1 MKKILLL
8 SFVLFVTNT
17 ISAQII
23 SVADTALADTA
34 VSKQV
39 AEEGIS
45 TIKKGRKHKIT
56 IGNEFLFENTSL
68 DGKLFTSGNIDLY
81 KKTISNKLLERNVLA
96 IQNRF
101 GIAYSKQADA
111 NGTLHDAFGYSIGI
125 YDRTEMDFSFSK
137 DLFDLIFFGNKM
149 FMGDKINLSNTSFSA
164 TRFQQINLACSR
176 IIKINNAN
184 KFLPEE
190 VNKFLPEEIEVGLG
204 YSYLIGNTHLGFSAN
219 DSYIEFGEAGEYIN
233 ADLNFTGNLSD
244 TNMSA
249 VNIFGQNG
257 SGSAIDFM
265 LNLKRKENNIYF
277 SITDFGSITWKDPS
291 VSYSANKV
299 LTNFSGI
306 EIDNLLNPLDSII
319 ENQLD
324 SLSNIDIV
332 KKGEKFKSY
341 LSTTYHFAY
350 KRDLPINYIQYIIV
364 GMISKHRRGF
374 IPANYKPK
382 YYLGTLFSH
391 RGFNAKTTYSMGGYS
406 KYAWQMEIGQNMFN
420 QHFQFVLGTQHFESC
435 FKGIAFSNL
444 DFYFGLN
451 FLFGDASH

>member
-23 SVADTALADTA
+23 SVADTA

-111 NGTLHDAFGYSIGI
+111 NGTRHDAFGYSIGI

-137 DLFDLIFFGNKM
+137 DLFDLIFFGNKP
-149 FMGDKINLSNTSFSA
+149 FLGDIINLSNTSLSA
-164 TRFQQINLACSR
+164 TRFQQINLACSK
-176 IIKINNAN
+176 IIKINNTH
-184 KFLPEE
+184 
-190 VNKFLPEEIEVGLG
+190 KFLPEEIEVGLG

-219 DSYIEFGEAGEYIN
+219 DSYIEFGENGEYIN
-233 ADLNFTGNLSD
+233 TDLDFTANLSD
-244 TNMSA
+244 TNDISPF
-249 VNIFGQNG
+249 NIFGQNG

-265 LNLKRKENNIYF
+265 LNLKKKENNIHF
-277 SITDFGSITWKDPS
+277 SITDIGSITWKENS
-291 VSYSANKV
+291 VSYSTNKV
-299 LTNFSGI
+299 LNNFSGI
-306 EIDNLLNPLDSII
+306 EIDNLLNLNDSII
-319 ENQLD
+319 QNQLD

-332 KKGEKFKSY
+332 KKGENFKSY

-350 KRDLPINYIQYIIV
+350 KRDLPIDYIKYVIV
-364 GMISKHRRGF
+364 GRVSKHRRGF

-382 YYLGTLFSH
+382 YYLGTLFSY
-391 RGFNAKTTYSMGGYS
+391 RGFNAKTTYSIGGYS
-406 KYAWQMEIGQNMFN
+406 KYAWQMEIGQNMFK
-420 QHFQFVLGTQHFESC
+420 QHFQLVLGTQHFESC

-451 FLFGDASH
+451 FLFGNTFLN

>member
-17 ISAQII
+17 LSAQ
-23 SVADTALADTA
+23 VAD
-34 VSKQV
+34 
-39 AEEGIS
+39 IS
-45 TIKKGRKHKIT
+45 IITEIPTTKIDRKHKIT

-68 DGKLFTSGNIDLY
+68 DGKLFTSGNIDEY
-81 KKTISNKLLERNVLA
+81 KKTISDKLLEKNVLA

-101 GIAYSKQADA
+101 GISYSKKAFKKK
-111 NGTLHDAFGYSIGI
+111 FGYSIGI
-125 YDRTEMDFSFSK
+125 YDRTEIDFSFSK

-149 FMGDKINLSNTSFSA
+149 FMGDIINLSNTSLSA

-176 IIKINNAN
+176 IIKINNT
-184 KFLPEE
+184 
-190 VNKFLPEEIEVGLG
+190 NKFLPEEIEVGLG
-204 YSYLIGNTHLGFSAN
+204 FSYLIGNTHLGFSAN
-219 DSYIEFGEAGEYIN
+219 DSYIEFGENGEYIN

-249 VNIFGQNG
+249 ANIFGQNG

-265 LNLKRKENNIYF
+265 LNLKKEENNIFF
-277 SITDFGSITWKDPS
+277 SITDIGSITWKDPS

-299 LTNFSGI
+299 LNDFSGI
-306 EIDNLLNPLDSII
+306 EIDNLLNLNDSII

-350 KRDLPINYIQYIIV
+350 KRDLPIDYIKYVII
-364 GMISKHRRGF
+364 GRISKHRRGF

-406 KYAWQMEIGQNMFN
+406 KYAWQMEIRQNMFK
-420 QHFQFVLGTQHFESC
+420 QHFQLVLGTQHFETF
-435 FKGIAFSNL
+435 FKGVESENL
-444 DFYFGLN
+444 NFYFGLN
-451 FLFGDASH
+451 FLFGNTFSN

>member
-8 SFVLFVTNT
+8 SFVLFATNT

-23 SVADTALADTA
+23 SVADTA

-56 IGNEFLFENTSL
+56 IENEFIFENTSL
-68 DGKLFTSGNIDLY
+68 DGKLFTSGNIDEY
-81 KKTISNKLLERNVLA
+81 KETISNKLLERNVVS

-101 GIAYSKQADA
+101 GIAYSKQANA
-111 NGTLHDAFGYSIGI
+111 NGTLRDAFGYSIGV
-125 YDRTEMDFSFSK
+125 YDRTEIDFSFSR
-137 DLFDLIFFGNKM
+137 DLFDLIFFGNKD
-149 FMGDKINLSNTSFSA
+149 FMSDIINLSNTSLSA

-176 IIKINNAN
+176 VIKINNAN

-190 VNKFLPEEIEVGLG
+190 LNKFLPEEIEVGLG

-219 DSYIEFGEAGEYIN
+219 DSYIEIGENGEYIN
-233 ADLNFTGNLSD
+233 TDLNFTGNLSD

-277 SITDFGSITWKDPS
+277 SITDFGSITWKDSS

-319 ENQLD
+319 ENQID

-341 LSTTYHFAY
+341 LSSTYHLSY
-350 KRDLPINYIQYIIV
+350 KTDLPLNYIKYIIV
-364 GMISKHRRGF
+364 GRISKHRPGL
-374 IPANYKPK
+374 IPSNYNPK
-382 YYLGTLFSH
+382 YYIGTLFNY
-391 RGFNAKTTYSMGGYS
+391 RGFNAKTTYSIGGYS
-406 KYAWQMEIGQNMFN
+406 KYAWQMEIRQNMFK
-420 QHFQFVLGTQHFESC
+420 QHFQLVLGTQHFETF
-435 FKGIAFSNL
+435 FKGVESENL
-444 DFYFGLN
+444 NFYFGLN